1 VKVLAGICRERRH
14 IITKH
19 VLFIQGAGEGAYEE
33 DKKLA
38 ASLRKALGTDY
49 KVHYPAML
57 DEDNAPYEQW
67 KQQIEKE
74 LTAMQ
79 GSIILVGHS
88 VGASVIMK
96 FMSETE
102 VKKPIAGIFLIA
114 APFWGGNG
122 WRYEGYETLALPKG
136 LTAKLPKDVPIFL
149 YQCRDDEVV
158 PFDHL
163 ALYAQVLP
171 QATVKELDAGGHQ
184 LNNDL
189 SEVARNI
196 KTLR

>member
-1 VKVLAGICRERRH
+1 MS
-14 IITKH
+14 TH
-19 VLFIQGAGEGAYEE
+19 VLFIQGAGKGAYEA
-33 DKKLA
+33 DKKLVV
-38 ASLRKALGTDY
+38 SLKKVLGTGYDL
-49 KVHYPAML
+49 HYPAML
-57 DEDNAPYEQW
+57 DEDNASYEQW

-74 LTAMQ
+74 LAAIQ

-96 FMSETE
+96 CMSETE

-122 WRYEGYETLALPKG
+122 WLYEGYEKLALPKG
-136 LTAKLPKDVPIFL
+136 LAAKLPKDVPIFL

-171 QATVKELDAGGHQ
+171 QAAVKELDAGGHQ

-189 SEVARNI
+189 SEVARDI
-196 KTLR
+196 KTLQ

>member
-1 VKVLAGICRERRH
+1 VS
-14 IITKH
+14 TH
-19 VLFIQGAGEGAYEE
+19 VLFIQGAGKGAYEA

-38 ASLRKALGTDY
+38 ASLRKALGTGY
-49 KVHYPAML
+49 ELHYPAML
-57 DEDNAPYEQW
+57 DEDNASYEQW

-74 LTAMQ
+74 LAAIQ

-96 FMSETE
+96 CMSETE

-122 WRYEGYETLALPKG
+122 WQYEGYEKLALPKG
-136 LTAKLPKDVPIFL
+136 VAARLPKDVPIFL

-171 QATVKELDAGGHQ
+171 QAAVKELDAGGHQ

-189 SEVARNI
+189 SEVARDI
-196 KTLR
+196 KTLQ

>member
-1 VKVLAGICRERRH
+1 MP
-14 IITKH
+14 TH
-19 VLFIQGAGEGAYEE
+19 VLFIQGAGKGAYEA

-38 ASLRKALGTDY
+38 ASLKKALGTGY
-49 KVHYPAML
+49 ELHYPAML
-57 DEDNAPYEQW
+57 DEDNASYEQW

-74 LTAMQ
+74 LAAIQ

-96 FMSETE
+96 CMSETE

-122 WRYEGYETLALPKG
+122 WQYEGYEKLALPKG
-136 LTAKLPKDVPIFL
+136 FAAKLPKDVPIFL

-163 ALYAQVLP
+163 ALYAHVLP
-171 QATVKELDAGGHQ
+171 QATIKEFDAGGHQ
-184 LNNDL
+184 FNNDL
-189 SEVARNI
+189 SEVATDI